1 MAESDNLPQI
11 AVHQAIRQA
20 SPALHLGLLSAEIR
34 VEERPKELDKLINEQ
49 AALLRQGESVDSIKQ
64 WTAIAHTRECY
75 RRLGKDPSRY
85 RPSAEA
91 LLRRLLSGKELYR
104 INNAVDALNL
114 VSLQSGLSIGGYDA
128 AMLRP
133 PILLDRGKA
142 NEPYDGIGRGT
153 LNIEGLPVLY
163 DQLGPFGCPTS
174 DSTRTAVSAQTR
186 TFFWV
191 IFDFGAPVR
200 PGGAHIMHE
209 RPMEGPTDILKKA
222 LVSGMCLLE
231 QFAHARK
238 LRTQVF

>member
-1 MAESDNLPQI
+1 MAESDDLPQI
-11 AVHQAIRQA
+11 AVDQAIRQA
-20 SPALHLGLLSAEIR
+20 SPALRLGLLHAEIR
-34 VEERPKELDKLINEQ
+34 VEERPDELNKLINEQ
-49 AALLRQGESVDSIKQ
+49 AAHLRQKETVDSIKL
-64 WTAIAHTRECY
+64 WTAIAHARECY

-91 LLRRLLSGKELYR
+91 LLRRILSGKELYR

-128 AMLRP
+128 AKLRP
-133 PILLDRGKA
+133 PLLLDRGKA
-142 NEPYDGIGRGT
+142 NEPYEGIGRGA

-186 TFFWV
+186 TFLWV
-191 IFDFGAPVR
+191 IFDFGALDR
-200 PGGAHIMHE
+200 PGDAHITHE
-209 RPMEGPTDILKKA
+209 RPMEGPPDILQQA
-222 LVSGMCLLE
+222 LDSGASLME